1 MNVQGV
7 TYVFV
12 SNSSSLTRNL
22 FRVLLPP
29 FLKHVEQICYDIDIE
44 FIIPRKKMLP
54 SEQLEKMLTQ
64 EIAPDLEDYID
75 DLFEKIADSKTATQ
89 EDKDEL
95 QQAQELREDFKE
107 MYNDLQEGDMDE
119 EECQEII
126 DELIEMRQDDEDE

>member
-1 MNVQGV
+1 
-7 TYVFV
+7 
-12 SNSSSLTRNL
+12 
-22 FRVLLPP
+22 
-29 FLKHVEQICYDIDIE
+29 
-44 FIIPRKKMLP
+44 MLP